1 MLGMEWNNLATTC
14 LLGLIVLILFYKFST
29 RNFDYWKKRGIPYVK
44 PIPLLGSVSDF
55 LYKPFQDIES
65 DRYTNLGPIY
75 GYFEGNKPH
84 ISVGVP
90 ELIREI
96 LVKDFSNFHTRRYVI
111 SGNEVMD
118 KMVSVMPG
126 DEEWKRI
133 RTIISPTFT
142 TGKIK
147 RMLGIIKDCSR
158 TLINNLRSETEKGKY
173 IDAKRLY
180 GTFTMD
186 VIASSA
192 FSTKIDSH
200 NDPDN
205 EFVKFASKALQQ
217 SFNWKILLFMICP
230 PITKLIKFTF
240 FAPEVIDFF
249 QRTTLEII
257 EERTKT
263 GQTRNDFLQLLM
275 QTAKETEDNQKSEA
289 PEKDDITSNYGM
301 QEDINP
307 QLLKTITSK
316 SLSMTELV
324 SQCVSFFLGGYE
336 TTASTLSFASYLLA
350 LNPDIQEKLRQEV
363 DETLKDAGGELTYEA
378 VQSMKYLDNVISETL
393 RIYPPLVRLDRTAE
407 ADYKLGDTGI
417 TVTKGMI
424 VGIPT
429 YALHHDPKIF
439 PEPDKFIPERFI
451 PEERAKRNPYTYL
464 PFGAGPRNCIA
475 MRFALTEVKFC
486 LAEVI
491 ANFRIMTCPETKV
504 PLEFGSGEVILQP
517 KGIIV
522 KLESR

>member
-1 MLGMEWNNLATTC
+1 MLGMEWNNLTTTC
-14 LLGLIVLILFYKFST
+14 LLGLIVLVLFYRFST
-29 RNFDYWKKRGIPYVK
+29 RHLDYWKKRGIPYVK

-55 LYKPFQDIES
+55 LYKPLQEIEI
-65 DRYTNLGPIY
+65 DRYTKLGPIY
-75 GYFEGNKPH
+75 GYFEGSKPH
-84 ISVGVP
+84 IAVGVP

-96 LVKDFSNFHTRRYVI
+96 LVKDFSNFQTRRVVI
-111 SGNEVMD
+111 SSNEVMS
-118 KMVSVMPG
+118 KMVTLMPG
-126 DEEWKRI
+126 DEEWRRI
-133 RTIISPTFT
+133 RNIISPTFT

-147 RMLGIIKDCSR
+147 RMFGIIKDCSK
-158 TLINNLRSETEKGKY
+158 TLIKNLRAETEKGKY
-173 IDAKRLY
+173 INTKRLY
-180 GTFTMD
+180 GTFSMD

-217 SFNWKILLFMICP
+217 SFNRKTLLFMIFP
-230 PITKLIKFTF
+230 PLKKLFKFTF

-249 QRTTLEII
+249 HRITFEII

-263 GQTRNDFLQLLM
+263 GQTRSDFLQLLL
-275 QTAKETEDNQKSEA
+275 QTAKETGDNQKSEV

-301 QEDINP
+301 QEDIN
-307 QLLKTITSK
+307 QQSLKTITSK
-316 SLSMTELV
+316 SLSMTEV
-324 SQCVSFFLGGYE
+324 VAQCVTFFLGGYE
-336 TTASTLSFASYLLA
+336 MTALTLSFASYLLA
-350 LNPDIQEKLRQEV
+350 LNPDVQERLRQEV
-363 DETLKDAGGELTYEA
+363 DETLKETGGELTYEA
-378 VQSMKYLDNVISETL
+378 AQSMKYLDNVISETL
-393 RIYPPLVRLDRTAE
+393 RIYPPLIRLNRTAE

-424 VGIPT
+424 VAIPT

-439 PEPDKFIPERFI
+439 PEPDKFIPERFS
-451 PEERAKRNPYTYL
+451 PEERAKRDPYTYL
-464 PFGAGPRNCIA
+464 PFGAGPRNCVA

-491 ANFRIMTCPETKV
+491 ANFRIETCPETKV
-504 PLEFGSGEVILQP
+504 PLEFGYGELILQP